1 MSGGYQLARPAADV
15 AVGDVVTAL
24 EGPLSLVGCVPD
36 DGACARADS
45 CASRI
50 VWRRLDSAISGALNG
65 ITLEDLT
72 QGGSVTMKTAYFDH
86 AATTPVDPQVLEAML
101 PWFSERY
108 GNPSELHRL
117 GREARAAVE
126 TARAQVAAALGAGD
140 KEIVFTAGGTESDNL
155 ALFGSLARYQPG
167 HLIVSA
173 VEHPA
178 VMEAAR
184 ALNRQGWAV
193 DFVPVDADGVV
204 DLDAYEQAFRDDT
217 RLASVMFANNV
228 VGSIQPVAELARLA
242 HERGAL
248 FHTDAVQA
256 VGAIPVDVT
265 ALGVDLLSLSGHKL
279 YGPKGIGALYVKRGT
294 RLQPILHGG
303 GHERRLRSGT
313 ENVPGI
319 VGLGVA
325 MTLSVEQ
332 IPEVRPRL
340 EALRDRLAQGVL
352 ERIPEVR
359 HLGHPTERL
368 PGNVSFSV
376 RYVEGESMLLQLDA
390 HGFMV
395 SSGSACASGS
405 LEPSHVVLAMGLG
418 AEEAHGS
425 MRISLGRENTGEEAD
440 AFLEA
445 FPPIVDKLRQMS
457 PLYVKG

>member
-1 MSGGYQLARPAADV
+1 
-15 AVGDVVTAL
+15 
-24 EGPLSLVGCVPD
+24 
-36 DGACARADS
+36 
-45 CASRI
+45 
-50 VWRRLDSAISGALNG
+50 
-65 ITLEDLT
+65 
-72 QGGSVTMKTAYFDH
+72 MKTVYFDH
-86 AATTPVDPQVLEAML
+86 AATTPVDRQVLEAML
-101 PWFSERY
+101 PYFSEQY

-117 GREARAAVE
+117 GRQARAAVE
-126 TARAQVAAALGAGD
+126 AARAQVAAVLGAGE

-155 ALFGSLARYQPG
+155 ALFGSLARHQPG

-173 VEHPA
+173 IEHPA

-184 ALNRQGWAV
+184 ALNRVGWAV
-193 DFVPVDADGVV
+193 DFIPVNGDGIV
-204 DLDAYEQAFRDDT
+204 DMDAYEQAFRDDT
-217 RLASVMFANNV
+217 RLASIMVANNV
-228 VGSIQPVAELARLA
+228 VGSVQPIAALARIA

-256 VGAIPVDVT
+256 VGSLPVDVT
-265 ALGVDLLSLSGHKL
+265 ELGVDLLSLSGHKL

-325 MTLSVEQ
+325 MSVAAEQ
-332 IPEVRPRL
+332 LPEVRPRL
-340 EALRDRLAQGVL
+340 ERMRDKLAAGVVA
-352 ERIPEVR
+352 RIPEVTY
-359 HLGHPTERL
+359 LGHPTERL
-368 PGNVSFSV
+368 PGNVAFSV

-390 HGFMV
+390 QGFMV

-405 LEPSHVVLAMGLG
+405 LEPSHVMLALGLG

-425 MRISLGRENTGEEAD
+425 MRISLGRENTEEEAD

>member
-1 MSGGYQLARPAADV
+1 
-15 AVGDVVTAL
+15 
-24 EGPLSLVGCVPD
+24 
-36 DGACARADS
+36 
-45 CASRI
+45 
-50 VWRRLDSAISGALNG
+50 
-65 ITLEDLT
+65 
-72 QGGSVTMKTAYFDH
+72 MKTVYFDH
-86 AATTPVDPQVLEAML
+86 AATTPVDPRVLAAML
-101 PWFSERY
+101 PYFSEQY

-117 GREARAAVE
+117 GREGRAAVDA
-126 TARAQVAAALGAGD
+126 ARAQVAAVLGAGER
-140 KEIVFTAGGTESDNL
+140 EIVFTSGGTEADNL

-173 VEHPA
+173 IEHPA

-184 ALNRQGWAV
+184 ALNRAGWAV
-193 DFVPVDADGVV
+193 DFVPVDGDGIIDV
-204 DLDAYEQAFRDDT
+204 DAYEQAFRDDT

-228 VGSIQPVAELARLA
+228 VGSVQPVATLARIA
-242 HERGAL
+242 HEKGAL

-256 VGAIPVDVT
+256 VGSLPVDV
-265 ALGVDLLSLSGHKL
+265 AELGVDLLSLSGHKL
-279 YGPKGIGALYVKRGT
+279 YGPKGIGALFVKRGT

-313 ENVPGI
+313 ENVPGV

-325 MTLSVEQ
+325 MTLAAEQ
-332 IPEVRPRL
+332 LPQVRPRL
-340 EALRDRLAQGVL
+340 ERLRDRLAAGVG
-352 ERIPEVR
+352 ERIPEVTY
-359 HLGHPTERL
+359 LGHPTERL
-368 PGNVSFSV
+368 PGNVAFSV

-405 LEPSHVVLAMGLG
+405 LEPSHVVLALGLG

-425 MRISLGRENTGEEAD
+425 MRVSLGRENTEEEVD

>member
-1 MSGGYQLARPAADV
+1 
-15 AVGDVVTAL
+15 
-24 EGPLSLVGCVPD
+24 
-36 DGACARADS
+36 
-45 CASRI
+45 
-50 VWRRLDSAISGALNG
+50 
-65 ITLEDLT
+65 
-72 QGGSVTMKTAYFDH
+72 MKTTYFDH
-86 AATTPVDPQVLEAML
+86 AATTPVDPRVLEAML
-101 PWFSERY
+101 PFFSECY

-117 GREARAAVE
+117 GRQARAAVDE
-126 TARAQVAAALGAGD
+126 ARAQVAAALGAGE
-140 KEIVFTAGGTESDNL
+140 KEIVFTSGGTESDNL
-155 ALFGSLARYQPG
+155 ALFGYLARFQPG
-167 HLIVSA
+167 HLVVSA
-173 VEHPA
+173 IEHPA

-184 ALNRQGWAV
+184 ALNRLGWAV
-193 DFVPVDADGVV
+193 DFVPVDRYGVI

-228 VGSIQPVAELARLA
+228 VGTVQPVAALARIA
-242 HERGAL
+242 HEKGAV

-256 VGAIPVDVT
+256 VGSLPVDVVE
-265 ALGVDLLSLSGHKL
+265 LGVDLLSLSGHKL
-279 YGPKGIGALYVKRGT
+279 YGPKGVGALYVRRGT

-319 VGLGVA
+319 VGLGA
-325 MTLSVEQ
+325 ALALATERL
-332 IPEVRPRL
+332 PEVRPRL
-340 EALRDRLAQGVL
+340 ERLRDRLAQGVQ
-352 ERIPEVR
+352 ERIPEVTY
-359 HLGHPTERL
+359 LGHPTERL
-368 PGNVSFSV
+368 PGNVAFSV

-405 LEPSHVVLAMGLG
+405 LEPSHVVLALGFG

-425 MRISLGRENTGEEAD
+425 MRISLGRENTEEEAD

>member
-1 MSGGYQLARPAADV
+1 
-15 AVGDVVTAL
+15 
-24 EGPLSLVGCVPD
+24 
-36 DGACARADS
+36 
-45 CASRI
+45 
-50 VWRRLDSAISGALNG
+50 
-65 ITLEDLT
+65 
-72 QGGSVTMKTAYFDH
+72 MKTVYFDH

-101 PWFSERY
+101 PYFSERY

-126 TARAQVAAALGAGD
+126 AARAQVAAVLGAGE

-155 ALFGSLARYQPG
+155 ALFGCLARYQPG

-173 VEHPA
+173 IEHPA

-184 ALNRQGWAV
+184 ALNRLGWAV
-193 DFVPVDADGVV
+193 DFVPVDGDGVV

-228 VGSIQPVAELARLA
+228 VGTVQPVAELARIA
-242 HERGAL
+242 HEKGAL

-256 VGAIPVDVT
+256 VGSLPVDV
-265 ALGVDLLSLSGHKL
+265 AELGVDMLSLSGHKL

-325 MTLSVEQ
+325 MTLAAEQ
-332 IPEVRPRL
+332 LPEVRPRL
-340 EALRDRLAQGVL
+340 EALRDKLGQGVV
-352 ERIPEVR
+352 ERIPEVTY
-359 HLGHPTERL
+359 LGHPTERL
-368 PGNVSFSV
+368 PGNVAFSV
-376 RYVEGESMLLQLDA
+376 RYVEGESMLLQLDSQ
-390 HGFMV
+390 GFMV

-405 LEPSHVVLAMGLG
+405 LEPSHVVLALGLG

-425 MRISLGRENTGEEAD
+425 MRVSLGRENTEEEVD

>member
-1 MSGGYQLARPAADV
+1 
-15 AVGDVVTAL
+15 
-24 EGPLSLVGCVPD
+24 
-36 DGACARADS
+36 
-45 CASRI
+45 
-50 VWRRLDSAISGALNG
+50 
-65 ITLEDLT
+65 
-72 QGGSVTMKTAYFDH
+72 MKTAYFDH
-86 AATTPVDPQVLEAML
+86 AATTPVDHQVLEAML

-126 TARAQVAAALGAGD
+126 AARAQVAAALGAGD

-155 ALFGSLARYQPG
+155 ALFGSLARHQPG

-193 DFVPVDADGVV
+193 DFVPVDADGIV

-217 RLASVMFANNV
+217 RLASIMFANNV
-228 VGSIQPVAELARLA
+228 VGSIQPVAELARIA
-242 HERGAL
+242 HEKGAL

-256 VGAIPVDVT
+256 VGSVPVDVT
-265 ALGVDLLSLSGHKL
+265 ELGADMLSLSGHKL

-325 MTLSVEQ
+325 LTLCMEQ
-332 IPEVRPRL
+332 LAETRPRL

-359 HLGHPTERL
+359 YLGHPTERL

-425 MRISLGRENTGEEAD
+425 MRISLGRENTDEEAD

>member
-1 MSGGYQLARPAADV
+1 
-15 AVGDVVTAL
+15 
-24 EGPLSLVGCVPD
+24 
-36 DGACARADS
+36 
-45 CASRI
+45 
-50 VWRRLDSAISGALNG
+50 
-65 ITLEDLT
+65 
-72 QGGSVTMKTAYFDH
+72 MKTVYFDH
-86 AATTPVDPQVLEAML
+86 AATTPVDRQVLEAML
-101 PWFSERY
+101 PYFSEDY

-117 GREARAAVE
+117 GREARAAVD
-126 TARAQVAAALGAGD
+126 AGRAQVAAVLGAGE

-173 VEHPA
+173 IEHPA

-184 ALNRQGWAV
+184 ALNRAGWAV
-193 DFVPVDADGVV
+193 DFIPVDGDGVV
-204 DLDAYEQAFRDDT
+204 DVDAYEQAFRDDT
-217 RLASVMFANNV
+217 RLASIMFANNV
-228 VGSIQPVAELARLA
+228 VGSVQPVATLARIA
-242 HERGAL
+242 HDKGAL

-256 VGAIPVDVT
+256 VGSLPVDV
-265 ALGVDLLSLSGHKL
+265 AELGVDLLSLSGHKL

-325 MTLSVEQ
+325 MTMAAEQ
-332 IPEVRPRL
+332 LPEVRPRL
-340 EALRDRLAQGVL
+340 ERLRDKIAAGIIEL
-352 ERIPEVR
+352 IPEVTY
-359 HLGHPTERL
+359 LGHPSERL
-368 PGNVSFSV
+368 PGNVAFSV
-376 RYVEGESMLLQLDA
+376 RYVEGESMLLQLDSS
-390 HGFMV
+390 GFMV

-405 LEPSHVVLAMGLG
+405 LEPSHVVLALGLG

-425 MRISLGRENTGEEAD
+425 MRISLGRENTEEEAD
-440 AFLEA
+440 AFLKV

>member
-1 MSGGYQLARPAADV
+1 MR
-15 AVGDVVTAL
+15 
-24 EGPLSLVGCVPD
+24 
-36 DGACARADS
+36 
-45 CASRI
+45 
-50 VWRRLDSAISGALNG
+50 
-65 ITLEDLT
+65 
-72 QGGSVTMKTAYFDH
+72 TAYFDH
-86 AATTPVDPQVLEAML
+86 AATAPVDPQVLEAML

-117 GREARAAVE
+117 GREARAACE
-126 TARAQVAAALGAGD
+126 TARAQVADALGAGD

-155 ALFGSLARYQPG
+155 ALFGSLARHQPG

-193 DFVPVDADGVV
+193 DFVPVDADGIV
-204 DLDAYEQAFRDDT
+204 DMDAYEQAFRDDT

-228 VGSIQPVAELARLA
+228 VGSIQPVAELARIA

-256 VGAIPVDVT
+256 VGSLPVDVT
-265 ALGVDLLSLSGHKL
+265 ELGVDMLSLSGHKL

-319 VGLGVA
+319 VGLGA
-325 MTLSVEQ
+325 AITLSVEQ
-332 IPEVRPRL
+332 IAEVRPRL

-359 HLGHPTERL
+359 YLGHPTERL

-425 MRISLGRENTGEEAD
+425 MRISLGRENTDEEAD

>member
-1 MSGGYQLARPAADV
+1 
-15 AVGDVVTAL
+15 
-24 EGPLSLVGCVPD
+24 
-36 DGACARADS
+36 
-45 CASRI
+45 
-50 VWRRLDSAISGALNG
+50 
-65 ITLEDLT
+65 
-72 QGGSVTMKTAYFDH
+72 MKTTYFDH

-101 PWFSERY
+101 PFFSECY

-126 TARAQVAAALGAGD
+126 EARAQVAAAIGAGE
-140 KEIVFTAGGTESDNL
+140 KEIVFTAGGTEADNL
-155 ALFGSLARYQPG
+155 ALFGYLARFQPG
-167 HLIVSA
+167 HLVVSA

-184 ALNRQGWAV
+184 ALNRLGWAV
-193 DFVPVDADGVV
+193 DFVPVDGDGVI

-228 VGSIQPVAELARLA
+228 VGTVQPVAALARIA
-242 HERGAL
+242 HEKGAV

-256 VGAIPVDVT
+256 VGSLPVDV
-265 ALGVDLLSLSGHKL
+265 AELGVDMLTLSGHKF
-279 YGPKGIGALYVKRGT
+279 YGPKGIGALYVRRGT

-319 VGLGVA
+319 VGMGAALA
-325 MTLSVEQ
+325 RATELL
-332 IPEVRPRL
+332 PEVRPRL
-340 EALRDRLAQGVL
+340 ERLRDRLAQGVQ
-352 ERIPEVR
+352 ERIPEVTY
-359 HLGHPTERL
+359 LGHPTERL
-368 PGNVSFSV
+368 PGNVAFSV

-390 HGFMV
+390 QGFMV

-405 LEPSHVVLAMGLG
+405 LEPSHVVLALGFG

-425 MRISLGRENTGEEAD
+425 MRISLGRENTEEEAD

>member
-1 MSGGYQLARPAADV
+1 MR
-15 AVGDVVTAL
+15 
-24 EGPLSLVGCVPD
+24 
-36 DGACARADS
+36 
-45 CASRI
+45 
-50 VWRRLDSAISGALNG
+50 
-65 ITLEDLT
+65 
-72 QGGSVTMKTAYFDH
+72 TAYFDH

-117 GREARAAVE
+117 GREARAACE

-155 ALFGSLARYQPG
+155 ALFGSLARHQPG

-193 DFVPVDADGVV
+193 DFVPVDADGIV
-204 DLDAYEQAFRDDT
+204 DMDAYEQAFRDDT

-228 VGSIQPVAELARLA
+228 VGSIQPVAELARIA

-256 VGAIPVDVT
+256 VGSLPVDVT
-265 ALGVDLLSLSGHKL
+265 ELGVDMLSLSGHKL

-319 VGLGVA
+319 VGLGA
-325 MTLSVEQ
+325 AITLSVKQ
-332 IPEVRPRL
+332 IAEVRPRL

-359 HLGHPTERL
+359 YLGHPTERL

-425 MRISLGRENTGEEAD
+425 MRISLGRENTDEEAD

>member
-1 MSGGYQLARPAADV
+1 
-15 AVGDVVTAL
+15 
-24 EGPLSLVGCVPD
+24 
-36 DGACARADS
+36 
-45 CASRI
+45 
-50 VWRRLDSAISGALNG
+50 
-65 ITLEDLT
+65 
-72 QGGSVTMKTAYFDH
+72 MKTVYFDH

-101 PWFSERY
+101 PYFAERY

-126 TARAQVAAALGAGD
+126 EARAKVAASLGAGE
-140 KEIVFTAGGTESDNL
+140 KEVVFTSGGTEADNL
-155 ALFGSLARYQPG
+155 ALFGYLGRFQPG

-184 ALNRQGWAV
+184 ALNRAGWAV
-193 DFVPVDADGVV
+193 DFAPVDAHGVV
-204 DLDAYEQAFRDDT
+204 DLDAYEQAFRGDT
-217 RLASVMFANNV
+217 RLVSVMYANNV
-228 VGSIQPVAELARLA
+228 VGTVQPVAELARIA
-242 HERGAL
+242 HAKGAA

-256 VGAIPVDVT
+256 VGSLPIDVGE
-265 ALGVDLLSLSGHKL
+265 LGVDLLSLSAHKF
-279 YGPKGIGALYVKRGT
+279 YGPKGAGALYVKRGT
-294 RLQPILHGG
+294 RVQPILHGG

-313 ENVPGI
+313 ENVPGV
-319 VGLGVA
+319 VGMGVA
-325 MTLSVEQ
+325 MTLAAGLL
-332 IPEVRPRL
+332 PRVRPRL
-340 EALRDRLAQGVL
+340 AILRDRLARGLV
-352 ERIPEVR
+352 ERIPEVTY
-359 HLGHPTERL
+359 LGHPTERL
-368 PGNVSFSV
+368 PGNVAFTV

-390 HGFMV
+390 AGFMV

-425 MRISLGRENTGEEAD
+425 MRVSLGRENTDEEVD

>member
-1 MSGGYQLARPAADV
+1 
-15 AVGDVVTAL
+15 
-24 EGPLSLVGCVPD
+24 
-36 DGACARADS
+36 
-45 CASRI
+45 
-50 VWRRLDSAISGALNG
+50 
-65 ITLEDLT
+65 
-72 QGGSVTMKTAYFDH
+72 MKTAYFDH
-86 AATTPVDPQVLEAML
+86 AATTPVDPRVLEAML
-101 PWFSERY
+101 PYFSERY

-117 GREARAAVE
+117 GREARAAVDE
-126 TARAQVAAALGAGD
+126 ARARVAAALGAGD

-155 ALFGSLARYQPG
+155 ALFGYLQRFEPG

-184 ALNRQGWAV
+184 ALNRAGWAV
-193 DFVPVDADGVV
+193 DFVPVDGDGVV
-204 DLDAYEQAFRDDT
+204 DLDAYEDAFRDDT
-217 RLASVMFANNV
+217 RLASVMYANNV
-228 VGSIQPVAELARLA
+228 VGTVQPVAELARIA
-242 HERGAL
+242 HDKGAA

-256 VGAIPVDVT
+256 VGALPIDVG
-265 ALGVDLLSLSGHKL
+265 ALGVDMLSLSGHKL
-279 YGPKGIGALYVKRGT
+279 YGPKGVGALYVKRGT

-325 MTLSVEQ
+325 ITLAAELL
-332 IPEVRPRL
+332 PAVRPRL
-340 EALRDRLAQGVL
+340 EGLRDRLARGVV
-352 ERIPEVR
+352 ESIPEVTY
-359 HLGHPTERL
+359 LGHPTERL
-368 PGNVSFSV
+368 PGNVAFSV

-405 LEPSHVVLAMGLG
+405 LEPSHVVLALGLR

-425 MRISLGRENTGEEAD
+425 MRISLGRENTEEEVD

-445 FPPIVDKLRQMS
+445 FPPIVEKLRRMS

>member
-1 MSGGYQLARPAADV
+1 M
-15 AVGDVVTAL
+15 T
-24 EGPLSLVGCVPD
+24 
-36 DGACARADS
+36 
-45 CASRI
+45 
-50 VWRRLDSAISGALNG
+50 
-65 ITLEDLT
+65 TT
-72 QGGSVTMKTAYFDH
+72 YFDH
-86 AATTPVDPQVLEAML
+86 AATTPVDPRVLEAML
-101 PWFSERY
+101 PFFSECY

-117 GREARAAVE
+117 GRQARAAVDE
-126 TARAQVAAALGAGD
+126 ARAQVAAALGAGE

-155 ALFGSLARYQPG
+155 ALFGYLARFQPG
-167 HLIVSA
+167 HLVVSA
-173 VEHPA
+173 IEHPA

-184 ALNRQGWAV
+184 ALNRLGWAV
-193 DFVPVDADGVV
+193 DFVPVDRYGVI

-228 VGSIQPVAELARLA
+228 VGTVQPVAALARIA
-242 HERGAL
+242 HEKGAV

-256 VGAIPVDVT
+256 VGSLPVDVVE
-265 ALGVDLLSLSGHKL
+265 LGVDLLSLSGHKF
-279 YGPKGIGALYVKRGT
+279 YGPKGVGALYVKRGT

-319 VGLGVA
+319 VGLGA
-325 MTLSVEQ
+325 ALALATEQ
-332 IPEVRPRL
+332 LPEVRPRL
-340 EALRDRLAQGVL
+340 ERLRDRLAQGVQ
-352 ERIPEVR
+352 ERIPEVTY
-359 HLGHPTERL
+359 LGHPTERL
-368 PGNVSFSV
+368 PGNVAFSV

-390 HGFMV
+390 RGFMV

-405 LEPSHVVLAMGLG
+405 LEPSHVVLALGFG

-425 MRISLGRENTGEEAD
+425 MRISLGRENTQEEAD